1 MTDVNADINININTM
16 SALANLRKLETE
28 INSFQRT
35 IASSNASAAA
45 NQAALNRALL
55 DGINNTGLFS
65 AKQVTSISSMK
76 RFSEALDK
84 GKLSLGEYSR
94 FTASQLPGMS
104 RIFRREFDTMEK
116 VATSRVKAMNAQYL
130 ALGKTVDGVTK
141 AIQSTPTG
149 LNRGYGTDVA
159 MAAQKQMMFNKLI
172 DDGSTKLLNWGKNT
186 QWAGRQLMVGL
197 TLPLAAMGAAAAKA
211 FMEIDKA
218 SVALR
223 RVYGDL
229 STSTAELEN
238 NVENVKRLGAEYTKY
253 GIAVSETIAIGARAA
268 ATGATNE
275 KLMAATEQTL
285 RFATLGQVDY
295 NQALDT
301 TIAMQT
307 AFGISNE
314 DLASSIDYLNAVENQ
329 TILTI
334 EDMSLAIP
342 RVATVI
348 KGLGGDVRDLAVFMT
363 AMREG
368 GVSAENAANGLK
380 SGLASMINPSKQASE
395 YLGNLGIN
403 LTGIV
408 DAYSGDLVGT
418 VQKFGQ
424 ELDKLSDMDRQRAL
438 EKTFG
443 KYQYARMSALFSN
456 MAKGSGQ
463 AARAMDIAT
472 MSAEELGQISE
483 KELGRISEST
493 SVKFMAAMEQLKLA
507 IAPIGEA
514 FLKLATPVIELVTK
528 LADVFNSL
536 PDPIKNAMG
545 IATAAIAGLGPI
557 LLMGIGL
564 MGNLVANIAKGI
576 QWWRKLGARI
586 KGDASAFTYMASAEQ
601 EAMVATEALE
611 GSTQSLTGKLNLQA
625 GAVAAL
631 TAEYE
636 RFAGAAGLASG
647 AMGNVGGGRRS
658 GRGAPPR
665 GNRGPLPMANGGTVP
680 GSGSGDKIPALLE
693 PGETVI
699 TKEASQKY
707 GNVLA
712 AMNAGV
718 LPGYDEGL
726 DLPGAK
732 RPKKTGGKQLPSR
745 LDAAHLT
752 DAFDQG
758 SEQWI
763 YAMNQI
769 SPALRDFA
777 TKFPQ
782 MVRVVSQLTATLPS
796 TLNQALQR
804 GADLQ
809 EFDNGWNAG
818 GEEKLFGAAAMGGA
832 DLNDVGV
839 KSALKDMERAIRAE
853 AVRLAKQTQK
863 AEIAAG
869 NRDATAKVT
878 DGMLRDATMTVVAEY
893 EKLDDSARAAATA
906 LRKSA
911 TTVGQV
917 RVQPTT
923 DQLRQLHAQGQL
935 SMSGRSMMYTGGQS
949 RGVEPLEIARDS
961 RSTPFNFGYVQ
972 GDQSTGLAGKSYP
985 ASNVSL
991 NGGLATAKKTKGL
1004 IRARAS
1010 KNVRDAGRSDIGE
1023 PLLEGFDTAI
1033 GRKSPAE
1040 EFAEGADDAAKG
1052 VLVGAKR
1059 SKKLAYEAGRLL
1071 GLSARDA
1078 YKAEMSQLRADMRN
1092 VGIMEAGGMTDATQ
1106 QTRTLERISRSKERP
1121 ALVAA
1126 GRAGK
1131 AQRQEEAK
1139 RKNAEAQAR
1148 REEVKRQK
1156 EQQRLQD
1163 EAEEKAAAKREKRE
1177 NRKKAVRRGVN
1188 RGAGVM
1194 GMASMIPFMAQNDEG
1209 KFMGMDANMLGMGMM
1224 GASMAAPMIG
1234 PAMSGLAT
1242 GATALA
1248 GAMGVGVAAVAAP
1261 VAALAAVAA
1270 GAWLLKKGMDN
1281 TIQAGRDYADAMTTS
1296 AKEQQS
1302 IADLFGTQTYAGKR
1316 KEKSVQK
1323 LTGLSSKQQKEGKE
1337 FAGTDQGKAMVE
1349 DAKILLEKNS
1359 NGFVTNMAT
1368 QLSQMV
1374 LSGAVNPEQAKVIAS
1389 GISDELGRADL
1400 TAPITAKINQI
1411 LAPNG
1416 DDVTNSPV
1424 QIQSTIKSNLEIDE
1438 AALEKKAKDLTSVA
1452 EKSILAGNPLLSGD
1466 WDAATE
1472 ASVGYYNTVIA
1483 NSVSMR
1489 SSYLDQRN
1497 ALKDQITELK
1507 NQIKEEENKAKKIEL
1522 QNELLKIQ
1530 NQLRGLD
1537 TGQKENVAERK
1548 QKEMS
1553 ALRGNDP
1560 AQHSARL
1567 AIEEAGVIDTG
1578 ALMHQMAMARER
1590 VNGQMTTDERKE
1602 FELSFMVDLQSGR
1615 IDPAALQTL
1624 QISNERLTGQAE
1636 SIVDTVVNLQAT
1648 GDYETANQILS
1659 LTAQMPDEVLTVF
1672 NAKIEGME
1680 KEQLV
1685 AYAEVMA
1692 MIPADVSTKI
1702 AIDLSGMSVEDLKAF
1717 KENIE
1722 SLQGLGIDTGDLI
1735 DKAGVDAITK
1745 AGEGLKSME
1754 EQLSSKKIQKGFKE
1768 INKINIKDTKT
1779 RAKKVI
1785 EITTEIQ
1792 DAEGNPITTDQA
1804 QAAVKQLLDKTGMT
1818 EEKLYSL
1825 PADVS
1830 TKVITA
1836 QVNAESYIQQALNAR
1851 RAAQVAKVAEDP
1863 VEQEKQTKLA
1873 EMYYGISQAYAGAAA
1888 AGATSGGATMGLGG
1902 GGSTPKIKPAGDNA
1916 GGGGGAK
1923 KDNALTE
1930 MNKGFIDQIKM
1941 YSNMDA
1947 SIKMLNGKREDF
1959 VKNLNKGQGIISQ
1972 LRKLGLSEGIISNLA
1987 SQGYDALKSAYTKYS
2002 KNKGGVVNQNALAL
2016 QANLN
2021 TTIGEKVSARIVA
2034 KDQVAASKKLQGK
2047 GLTGDQITGLVENPE
2062 IAKGIANLGKKGGM
2076 TAKELE
2082 NLIKKTKNLDNTLR
2096 QAARAADPLSAAL
2109 DDISKATEIATTAID
2124 TQNAI
2129 LEMNSDKS
2137 FISANKMTKQQAEI
2151 EISLN
2156 NQKISG
2162 YQKLIDAKQEANDLD
2177 QHEIELL
2184 DRSKKQWQDKIDL
2197 LQVQSD
2203 GYQKSI
2209 DLYQRENELRDQQ
2222 SSVISHSLDILSKKE
2237 SEINDAYDT
2246 RIKALDEVA
2255 SINQHILDQQQSQLN
2270 ISQALSSGD
2279 IYAAAQ
2285 AQQQMQSQSVQYSMD
2300 QMRAGLDTAKENA
2313 ISGLTTDTGL
2323 TRAQAEQRIAD
2334 LKEQNYQNDLLI
2346 TGLQNQIYTTTQA
2359 MVPYKDQIANID
2371 KNIATYN
2378 ETIWQRNND
2387 IYNIQKD
2394 SIAPLTKINS
2404 SIQEKLDKSALELQ
2418 IAQANSKFLGLTQ
2431 QQWDAIGKVS
2441 SGVLSVIQNQTTLTQ
2456 DTIAAVNTLADAW
2469 DNVGKTAAAATKAGT
2484 GGSYDVGVNQSKNIS
2499 YNPKAKG
2506 VDWASISKNL
2516 GFDLNKA
2523 MADLGID
2530 PSLITD
2536 LFDKNVA
2543 QKKYKGGMIRKY
2555 ASGSFVA
2562 GSGGMDSVHAALT
2575 PGEFVVRKTMV
2586 EKYGPA
2592 MFDSINQGSFS
2603 LPKYDMGSAKDVGM
2617 SRSAPSAK
2625 INAPVY
2631 NTYSINVPV
2640 THPGASADE
2649 IANKVMMKI
2658 KNVDN
2663 SSIRRINGY

>member
-35 IASSNASAAA
+35 VASSNASAAA

-65 AKQVTSISSMK
+65 ARQVASVDSMR
-76 RFSEALDK
+76 RFSDALDK
-84 GKLSLGEYSR
+84 NKLSLGEYSR

-116 VATSRVKAMNAQYL
+116 VATSRVKAMNSQYV
-130 ALGKTVDGVTK
+130 ALGKTVDGITT
-141 AIQSTPTG
+141 AIKSTPTTLG
-149 LNRGYGTDVA
+149 KGYATDVA

-229 STSTAELEN
+229 STSTVELES
-238 NVENVKRLGAEYTKY
+238 NVENIKKLGAEYTKY
-253 GIAVSETIAIGARAA
+253 GIAVSETISIGARAA

-307 AFGISNE
+307 AFGVSNE

-348 KGLGGDVRDLAVFMT
+348 KGLGGDVKDLAVFMT

-395 YLGNLGIN
+395 YLSKLGIN
-403 LTGIV
+403 LNGIV
-408 DAYSGDLVGT
+408 NAYEGDLVGT
-418 VQKFGQ
+418 VQRFGK
-424 ELDKLSDMDRQRAL
+424 ELDSLSDMDRQRAL

-463 AARAMDIAT
+463 AARAMDLAG

-483 KELGRISEST
+483 KELGKISEST
-493 SVKFMAAMEQLKLA
+493 TVKFQASLEQLKLA
-507 IAPIGEA
+507 IAPLGEA
-514 FLKLATPVIELVTK
+514 FLKLATPAIELITK
-528 LADVFNSL
+528 LADAFNNL

-564 MGNLVANIAKGI
+564 MGNLVANIVKGV

-586 KGDASAFTYMASAEQ
+586 KGDASAFTYMSNAEL
-601 EAMVATEALE
+601 EAMAATEALE
-611 GSTQSLTGKLNLQA
+611 GSTQSLTGKLHLQA

-631 TAEYE
+631 TAEYQ
-636 RFAGAAGLASG
+636 RFAGAAGLASS

-665 GNRGPLPMANGGTVP
+665 GRRGPLPMANGGIVP

-699 TKEASQKY
+699 TKEASKKY

-718 LPGYDEGL
+718 LPGYSKGK
-726 DLPGAK
+726 DLPRAQ
-732 RPKKTGGKQLPSR
+732 RSEITGGKQSR

-752 DAFDQG
+752 DAFEQG

-777 TKFPQ
+777 TRFPQ
-782 MVRVVSQLTATLPS
+782 MVRVVSQLTATLPN
-796 TLNQALQR
+796 TLNQALQKGAGIGEFNR
-804 GADLQ
+804 G
-809 EFDNGWNAG
+809 WRAG

-839 KSALKDMERAIRAE
+839 KSALRDMERAIRAE
-853 AVRLAKQTQK
+853 AVRLAKETGSK
-863 AEIAAG
+863 
-869 NRDATAKVT
+869 KVT
-878 DGMLRDATMTVVAEY
+878 DGILRDATMKVIAEY
-893 EKLDDSARAAATA
+893 EMLDDSAKAAATA
-906 LRKSA
+906 LRTSA
-911 TTVGQV
+911 TRVGQV
-917 RVQPTT
+917 RVQPTA
-923 DQLRQLHAQGQL
+923 DELRRLNSQGQIA
-935 SMSGRSMMYTGGQS
+935 MSGQSMMYTGGQS
-949 RGVEPLEIARDS
+949 RGVGSVEIARTS
-961 RSTPFNFGYVQ
+961 GSSPFNFGYVR
-972 GDQSTGLAGKSYP
+972 GDESTGSAGKSYP
-985 ASNVSL
+985 ASNIDL
-991 NGGLATAKKTKGL
+991 NGGLATARKTKGL
-1004 IRARAS
+1004 VRARAS
-1010 KNVRDAGRSDIGE
+1010 KNVRNAGRSDIGE

-1092 VGIMEAGGMTDATQ
+1092 VGIMEAGGMTNATQ

-1126 GRAGK
+1126 GRARK
-1131 AQRQEEAK
+1131 AQRQEEAQ
-1139 RKNAEAQAR
+1139 RKNAEAKTR
-1148 REEVKRQK
+1148 REETKRQR
-1156 EQQRLQD
+1156 EQQRQQD
-1163 EAEEKAAAKREKRE
+1163 AADREIEVKERARNIKRE
-1177 NRKKAVRRGVN
+1177 NR
-1188 RGAGVM
+1188 RGARKSIGKGMGRAGGIV
-1194 GMASMIPFMAQNDEG
+1194 GMASMIPFMAQNQEG

-1224 GASMAAPMIG
+1224 GASMATPVFK
-1234 PAMSGLAT
+1234 GLAS
-1242 GATALA
+1242 GATALS
-1248 GAMGVGVAAVAAP
+1248 GVLSISAVAIG
-1261 VAALAAVAA
+1261 AVAA
-1270 GAWLLKKGMDN
+1270 GALAVGGGLWAVNKHMNNVTEEAMKLADSMSLSSK
-1281 TIQAGRDYADAMTTS
+1281 TINSTAEFYGNKTFEKRQ
-1296 AKEQQS
+1296 KEFS
-1302 IADLFGTQTYAGKR
+1302 R
-1316 KEKSVQK
+1316 KEKGVSNQGAEKATAYLGTEIGKSIQEETSLAIEKLGAGQAVQGLAQKMSSMMMSGALTKKQADSIVTVLGEQLGNEQFAINVRGKMNQLVGMNGEDLKSSPYEVAVK
-1323 LTGLSSKQQKEGKE
+1323 LVAQQEDIQNMFSENLNQAINSATDVAQLGGFFTQQMSKDSFFSSDSMGALTANIIG
-1337 FAGTDQGKAMVE
+1337 FGTTTTTAFQDIAYVSDTARNVLGFFNQDME
-1349 DAKILLEKNS
+1349 DAIS
-1359 NGFVTNMAT
+1359 
-1368 QLSQMV
+1368 
-1374 LSGAVNPEQAKVIAS
+1374 AS
-1389 GISDELGRADL
+1389 RTWG
-1400 TAPITAKINQI
+1400 
-1411 LAPNG
+1411 
-1416 DDVTNSPV
+1416 
-1424 QIQSTIKSNLEIDE
+1424 STIGNDVKNGYDILNSTIERNKQLLKE
-1438 AALEKKAKDLTSVA
+1438 ADKEEKPGLKKKFLKEENDLREKIAQSLDKQKKAF
-1452 EKSILAGNPLLSGD
+1452 SG
-1466 WDAATE
+1466 
-1472 ASVGYYNTVIA
+1472 
-1483 NSVSMR
+1483 M
-1489 SSYLDQRN
+1489 
-1497 ALKDQITELK
+1497 
-1507 NQIKEEENKAKKIEL
+1507 EEGFQVE
-1522 QNELLKIQ
+1522 
-1530 NQLRGLD
+1530 
-1537 TGQKENVAERK
+1537 
-1548 QKEMS
+1548 
-1553 ALRGNDP
+1553 ALRGIKESVRTLYENDP
-1560 AQHSARL
+1560 VLKTIVDNVLTKTDAIDKDIRFNIEL
-1567 AIEEAGVIDTG
+1567 AMASGQINPMALNAIFNMVNNDEKAAIQIDTVINFAG
-1578 ALMHQMAMARER
+1578 ENAANELFTQLATLENKDFAARIQVESVGLSQKDTESVVEGLKYINSLPPEISKALKLETFGIFDVMKASWAYDDLANLPTP
-1590 VNGQMTTDERKE
+1590 VTKE
-1602 FELSFMVDLQSGR
+1602 AIIKALGEEDA
-1615 IDPAALQTL
+1615 AALVRVFENFKAL
-1624 QISNERLTGQAE
+1624 PN
-1636 SIVDTVVNLQAT
+1636 SITKNAT
-1648 GDYETANQILS
+1648 YVTTQEYWTIYKQVGFA
-1659 LTAQMPDEVLTVF
+1659 PDGTP
-1672 NAKIEGME
+1672 KQG
-1680 KEQLV
+1680 
-1685 AYAEVMA
+1685 
-1692 MIPADVSTKI
+1692 P
-1702 AIDLSGMSVEDLKAF
+1702 
-1717 KENIE
+1717 
-1722 SLQGLGIDTGDLI
+1722 GLGHGGAGDLI
-1735 DKAGVDAITK
+1735 VGGQTVLPDFA
-1745 AGEGLKSME
+1745 
-1754 EQLSSKKIQKGFKE
+1754 QKP
-1768 INKINIKDTKT
+1768 TKT
-1779 RAKKVI
+1779 EKDI
-1785 EITTEIQ
+1785 
-1792 DAEGNPITTDQA
+1792 DGNGDG
-1804 QAAVKQLLDKTGMT
+1804 DG
-1818 EEKLYSL
+1818 S
-1825 PADVS
+1825 
-1830 TKVITA
+1830 
-1836 QVNAESYIQQALNAR
+1836 
-1851 RAAQVAKVAEDP
+1851 
-1863 VEQEKQTKLA
+1863 
-1873 EMYYGISQAYAGAAA
+1873 GA
-1888 AGATSGGATMGLGG
+1888 
-1902 GGSTPKIKPAGDNA
+1902 
-1916 GGGGGAK
+1916 AK

-1930 MNKGFIDQIKM
+1930 MNKKFIEQIKM

-1947 SIKMLNGKREDF
+1947 NIKMLNGKREDF

-2021 TTIGEKVSARIVA
+2021 TTIGEKVSTRIIA
-2034 KDQVAASKKLQGK
+2034 KDKVAASKKLQGK

-2109 DDISKATEIATTAID
+2109 DDISKATEIASTAID

-2137 FISANKMTKQQAEI
+2137 FISANKMTKEQAEI

-2197 LQVQSD
+2197 LQVQID

-2209 DLYQRENELRDQQ
+2209 DIYQRENELRDQQ

-2285 AQQQMQSQSVQYSMD
+2285 AQQQMQSQNVQYSMD
-2300 QMRAGLDTAKENA
+2300 QMRAGLNTAKENA

-2371 KNIATYN
+2371 KNIAIYN

-2394 SIAPLTKINS
+2394 SITPLTKINS

-2536 LFDKNVA
+2536 LFDKNTA

-2603 LPKYDMGSAKDVGM
+2603 LPKYDMGSAKDVSM